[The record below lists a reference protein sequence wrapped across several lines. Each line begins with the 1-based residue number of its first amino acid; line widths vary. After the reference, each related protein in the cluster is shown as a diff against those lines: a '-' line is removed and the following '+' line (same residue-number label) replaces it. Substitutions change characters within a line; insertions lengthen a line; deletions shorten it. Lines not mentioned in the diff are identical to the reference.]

1 MPEFMI
7 EVPHS
12 AEECFAAVSEA
23 LRHPDASGLIATTYW
38 GCAAGVHT
46 AWIVHRLADV
56 SEARAL
62 VPRLLSDTA
71 RVVELTRL
79 SLSEVQVGIVEEGS
93 KG

>member
-12 AEECFAAVSEA
+12 AEECFVAVSEA
-23 LRHPDASGLIATTYW
+23 LRHPDARLLIDTTYW

-46 AWIVHRLADV
+46 TWIVHRLADIG
-56 SEARAL
+56 EARAL
-62 VPRLLSDTA
+62 VPRLLRDTA

-79 SLSEVQVGIVEEGS
+79 SLNEVRIGIGEEGS

>member
-12 AEECFAAVSEA
+12 AQECFMAVSEA
-23 LRHPDASGLIATTYW
+23 IRRPDASRLIAATYW

-56 SEARAL
+56 NEARAL
-62 VPRLLSDTA
+62 VPRLLRDTA

-79 SLSEVQVGIVEEGS
+79 SVGEVQVGIADEGS
-93 KG
+93 RG